1 MVLLLIA
8 LALSA
13 SGAQASEARLHE
25 AYGKLPLSFEANR
38 GQTDPQVKFLSRG
51 PHHTL
56 FLTSDE
62 AVMVFTK
69 PELSA
74 KNTPAEVKPAKR
86 ERATQAVLRIRFVGA
101 NPKTRVQGQEELP
114 GKANYFIGNAPTK
127 WRTKVP
133 TYAKV
138 RYDDLYPGVDLIYYG
153 DHRQLEYD
161 VVVRPGGDPNRIVL
175 GVQGA
180 DRLEV
185 DAQGDLVLRTASGS
199 IRQRKP
205 VIYQEVNGVR
215 MEIRGGYVLRDTHR
229 VGFRVT
235 AYDPS
240 RPLVIDPVIIY
251 STYLGGAG
259 NDNASSV
266 AVDAAGNAYVTG
278 ITSSTINFPTT
289 AGAFQTI
296 SGGGSD
302 AFVTKLNPTGSVLLY
317 STYPRGRDLDTVFGI
332 DR

>member
-1 MVLLLIA
+1 MMKPIIALGFLLLA
-8 LALSA
+8 FALSA
-13 SGAQASEARLHE
+13 AGAQASETRFHE

-38 GQTDPQVKFLSRG
+38 GQADPQVKFLSRG

-56 FLTSDE
+56 FLTFDE
-62 AVMVFTK
+62 AVMVFRK
-69 PELSA
+69 PEPSA
-74 KNTPAEVKPAKR
+74 KGKPAKVKPAKR
-86 ERATQAVLRIRFVGA
+86 EKAMQAAIRMRFVGA
-101 NPKTRVQGQEELP
+101 NPKARVGGQEELP
-114 GKANYFIGNAPTK
+114 GKANYFIGNDPTK

-185 DAQGDLVLRTASGS
+185 DAQGDLVLRTAAGS

-205 VIYQEVNGVR
+205 VIDQEVNGVR
-215 MEIRGGYVLRDTHR
+215 KEIR
-229 VGFRVT
+229 
-235 AYDPS
+235 
-240 RPLVIDPVIIY
+240 
-251 STYLGGAG
+251 
-259 NDNASSV
+259 
-266 AVDAAGNAYVTG
+266 
-278 ITSSTINFPTT
+278 
-289 AGAFQTI
+289 
-296 SGGGSD
+296 D

-317 STYPRGRDLDTVFGI
+317 STYLGGSDFDTGVGIAVDASGNAYVTGRTFSTNFPTTAGSFQTTLGGGGDVFVTKLNPTGSALVYSTYLG
-332 DR
+332 

>member
-8 LALSA
+8 LAFSA
-13 SGAQASEARLHE
+13 SGAQASETRLHE

-38 GQTDPQVKFLSRG
+38 GQTDPQVKFRSRG

-153 DHRQLEYD
+153 TQRQLEYD
-161 VVVRPGGDPNRIVL
+161 FVVRPGADPSLIAL
-175 GVQGA
+175 GFQGA
-180 DRLEV
+180 DKLEV
-185 DAQGDLVLRTASGS
+185 DAQGDLVLHTSAGA

-205 VIYQEVNGVR
+205 VIYQEVEGVR
-215 MEIRGGYVLRDTHR
+215 REIHGGYVLKDPHQI
-229 VGFRVT
+229 GFQIA
-235 AYDPS
+235 AYDRS
-240 RPLVIDPVIIY
+240 RPLVIDPVLFY
-251 STYLGGAG
+251 STYLVG
-259 NDNASSV
+259 
-266 AVDAAGNAYVTG
+266 
-278 ITSSTINFPTT
+278 
-289 AGAFQTI
+289 
-296 SGGGSD
+296 SG
-302 AFVTKLNPTGSVLLY
+302 
-317 STYPRGRDLDTVFGI
+317 REER
-332 DR
+332 